1 MTETE
6 RLLETAQDIAR
17 RRFAEPSEKTVMDLF
32 HELASERDRRAW
44 EGSDSAGAAVH

>member
-6 RLLETAQDIAR
+6 RLLETAQGIAR

-44 EGSDSAGAAVH
+44 EGSDSAGAVLH

>member
-6 RLLETAQDIAR
+6 RLLENAQDIAR

-32 HELASERDRRAW
+32 HELTSERDRRAW
-44 EGSDSAGAAVH
+44 EGGNAAGATIH